1 MFQGIC
7 TAKDGTPLSR
17 SRFQW
22 RHVTLNKVR
31 GSPDECYFCLFTQ
44 MGKEDGTE
52 ASNENAGLS
61 YIAAAPIVHI
71 VHLCQSSVIH
81 HHASSIATCRRPQE
95 LCTLCNSVC
104 IPSCVHITLARSKL
118 FVTPLHHLAPVYD
131 DLMEWGTRS
140 TLSQS
145 E

>member
-1 MFQGIC
+1 MPVGGLCLASCSTSEHGETRSRGASPAFAMEMSWMFQDIR
-7 TAKDGTPLSR
+7 TAKDSTPLSR

-22 RHVTLNKVR
+22 RHVTLKKVR
-31 GSPDECYFCLFTQ
+31 ESPDECCFCLFTQ
-44 MGKEDGTE
+44 MGKEGGTE

-61 YIAAAPIVHI
+61 YIAAASIVHI

-104 IPSCVHITLARSKL
+104 IPLCVHIT
-118 FVTPLHHLAPVYD
+118 
-131 DLMEWGTRS
+131 
-140 TLSQS
+140 
-145 E
+145 